1 MSRGRV
7 VARAMVVSSGW
18 LDNAGVAGRSVMVTF
33 VDVTKISDLQ
43 TVNDQVTRL
52 NLELSDNIKKLKATQ
67 EEMVKAGRMAQLGQL
82 TATVAHELRNPL
94 AAVRTSAFVLDRKI
108 KGKGMGVEQ
117 QLQRIDNGVV
127 RCDNIISQLLD
138 FARTRPVQRKLLDL
152 DNWLAKVIEEEAAKL
167 PAVVTIECTL
177 GLGGL
182 VAAIDPERM
191 SRCLINLISNAS
203 EALVGKGDDVSGDA
217 DFVPKITINS
227 GRTGRGIEISVID
240 NGPGISAE
248 NLLRI
253 KEPLF
258 TTKSF
263 GTGLGLPAV
272 EKILEQH
279 GGGLE
284 VTSKLGEGACF
295 TAWFPII
302 ETLEEAA

>member
-1 MSRGRV
+1 
-7 VARAMVVSSGW
+7 
-18 LDNAGVAGRSVMVTF
+18 MVTF
-33 VDVTKISDLQ
+33 VDVTKIMDLQ

-52 NLELSDNIKKLKATQ
+52 NSELSDNIQKLKDTQ

-108 KGKGMGVEQ
+108 KGKGLGVEQ

-138 FARTRPVQRKLLDL
+138 FARTRAAQCKLLEL
-152 DNWLAKVIEEEAAKL
+152 DTWLAKIVEEEAAKL
-167 PAVVTIECTL
+167 PGIVTIDCTL

-182 VAAIDPERM
+182 VSAIDPDRL
-191 SRCLINLISNAS
+191 SRCVINLISNAS
-203 EALVGKGDDVSGDA
+203 EALVGKGDELSDNAS
-217 DFVPKITINS
+217 FVPNIKIS
-227 GRTGRGIEISVID
+227 SSRTARGIEIMVAD
-240 NGPGISAE
+240 NGPGISEE
-248 NLLRI
+248 NLLKI

-279 GGGLE
+279 NGGLE
-284 VTSKLGEGACF
+284 ITSKLGEGACF
-295 TAWFPII
+295 TAWFPIN
-302 ETLEEAA
+302 ERLEEAA

>member
-1 MSRGRV
+1 M
-7 VARAMVVSSGW
+7 
-18 LDNAGVAGRSVMVTF
+18 
-33 VDVTKISDLQ
+33 
-43 TVNDQVTRL
+43 
-52 NLELSDNIKKLKATQ
+52 
-67 EEMVKAGRMAQLGQL
+67 
-82 TATVAHELRNPL
+82 
-94 AAVRTSAFVLDRKI
+94 
-108 KGKGMGVEQ
+108 
-117 QLQRIDNGVV
+117 QRIENGVV

-152 DNWLAKVIEEEAAKL
+152 DAWLIKVVEEEAAKL
-167 PAVVTIECTL
+167 PAVVTIECVL
-177 GLGGL
+177 GLDGL

-191 SRCLINLISNAS
+191 SRSLINLISNAS
-203 EALVGKGDDVSGDA
+203 EALVGRGDERYGDA
-217 DFVPKITINS
+217 DFVPSITIKS
-227 GRTGRGIEISVID
+227 GRAVRGIEVSVTD

-279 GGGLE
+279 DGGLDI
-284 VTSKLGEGACF
+284 TSKLGEGACF

>member
-1 MSRGRV
+1 
-7 VARAMVVSSGW
+7 
-18 LDNAGVAGRSVMVTF
+18 MVTF
-33 VDVTKISDLQ
+33 VDVSKISDLQ
-43 TVNDQVTRL
+43 MVNDQVTRL

-152 DNWLAKVIEEEAAKL
+152 DTWLAKVIEEEAAKL

-177 GLGGL
+177 GLDGL
-182 VAAIDPERM
+182 IAAIDPERM
-191 SRCLINLISNAS
+191 SRSLINLISNAS
-203 EALVGKGDDVSGDA
+203 EALVGKGDAPSGGA
-217 DFVPKITINS
+217 EFVPKITINS
-227 GRTGRGIEISVID
+227 GRTGRGIEISVTD
-240 NGPGISAE
+240 NGPGITAE

-284 VTSKLGEGACF
+284 IASKPGEGACF

>member
-1 MSRGRV
+1 
-7 VARAMVVSSGW
+7 
-18 LDNAGVAGRSVMVTF
+18 
-33 VDVTKISDLQ
+33 
-43 TVNDQVTRL
+43 
-52 NLELSDNIKKLKATQ
+52 
-67 EEMVKAGRMAQLGQL
+67 
-82 TATVAHELRNPL
+82 
-94 AAVRTSAFVLDRKI
+94 
-108 KGKGMGVEQ
+108 MGVEQ

-167 PAVVTIECTL
+167 PAIVTIECTL
-177 GLGGL
+177 GLDGL
-182 VAAIDPERM
+182 VAAIDAERM

-203 EALVGKGDDVSGDA
+203 EALVGKGDTPAGGT

-227 GRTGRGIEISVID
+227 GRSGRGIEISVID

-284 VTSKLGEGACF
+284 IASKPGEGACL

>member
-1 MSRGRV
+1 
-7 VARAMVVSSGW
+7 
-18 LDNAGVAGRSVMVTF
+18 MVTF

-43 TVNDQVTRL
+43 TVNDHVTRL
-52 NLELSDNIKKLKATQ
+52 NSELSDNIQKLKDTQ

-108 KGKGMGVEQ
+108 RGKGLGVEQ

-138 FARTRPVQRKLLDL
+138 FARTRAAQRKLLDF
-152 DNWLAKVIEEEAAKL
+152 DTWLAKIVEEEAAKL
-167 PAVVTIECTL
+167 PQVVTIDCTL
-177 GLGGL
+177 GLNGL
-182 VAAIDPERM
+182 VTAIDPERM
-191 SRCLINLISNAS
+191 SRSLINLISNAS
-203 EALVGKGDDVSGDA
+203 EALVGKGDELSGDA
-217 DFVPKITINS
+217 SFVPNIKIRS
-227 GRTGRGIEISVID
+227 CRTTRGVEVIVVD

-248 NLLRI
+248 NLLKI

-279 GGGLE
+279 NGGLDI
-284 VTSKLGEGACF
+284 TSMLGEGACF

-302 ETLEEAA
+302 ESLEEAA

>member
-1 MSRGRV
+1 
-7 VARAMVVSSGW
+7 
-18 LDNAGVAGRSVMVTF
+18 MVTF

-52 NLELSDNIKKLKATQ
+52 NLELSENIKKLKATQ

-152 DNWLAKVIEEEAAKL
+152 DSWLAKVVEEEAAKL
-167 PAVVTIECTL
+167 PAVVTIECML

-182 VAAIDPERM
+182 VAAIDAERM
-191 SRCLINLISNAS
+191 SRCLINLISNAG
-203 EALVGKGDDVSGDA
+203 EALVGKGDAPFGGA
-217 DFVPKITINS
+217 DFVPKISINS
-227 GRTGRGIEISVID
+227 GRTGRGIDISVTD

-258 TTKSF
+258 MTKSF

-284 VTSKLGEGACF
+284 IASKPGEGACF
-295 TAWFPII
+295 TAWFPLI